1 VGVGTERAGKE
12 NTHMRDRMTLL
23 FASTLL
29 VVVAVACGDGAE
41 ESTTTTGAEAIATT
55 EAQEAT
61 TTQPE
66 VTSTTQTEM
75 TTTTQVSGETVLD
88 IAAGNEDFSTLAA
101 AVEAAGLQEALSD
114 PAATLTVF
122 APTNEAFDA
131 ALASLGLTAEEL
143 LADKETLTAILTYH
157 VLGTTVTSS
166 DIASAGVEE
175 IPVTTLSGEELVAV
189 VGEDGTVGFANQAA
203 TVTAA
208 DIEASNG
215 VIHAVD
221 AVLLPPSLS
230 S

>member
-1 VGVGTERAGKE
+1 
-12 NTHMRDRMTLL
+12 MRSRK
-23 FASTLL
+23 TLL
-29 VVVAVACGDGAE
+29 VASALLAVAVVACGDGAE
-41 ESTTTTGAEAIATT
+41 DSTPTTGAESAPAT

-66 VTSTTQTEM
+66 ATSTTAAEMTSTTQMSED
-75 TTTTQVSGETVLD
+75 TVLD

-131 ALASLGLTAEEL
+131 ALASLGVTAEEL
-143 LADKETLTAILTYH
+143 LADKETLTSILTYH
-157 VLGTTVTSS
+157 VLGTTVTST
-166 DIASAGVEE
+166 DITSAGVEE
-175 IPVTTLSGEELVAV
+175 IPVDTLSGEELVAV
-189 VGEDGTVGFANQAA
+189 IGEDGTVGFANQAA

-215 VIHAVD
+215 VVHAVD

-230 S
+230 G